1 MVVVETEITM
11 AAKDVVLAPGVDRF
25 IGTTPIE
32 APVVPVDDIIDL
44 PTDGII
50 LQVPG
55 EPAERPARTFE
66 WKPLYWGYVA
76 IGAIVLYILLKK

>member
-1 MVVVETEITM
+1 M

-32 APVVPVDDIIDL
+32 APVVSVDDIIDF
-44 PTDGII
+44 PTDG
-50 LQVPG
+50 LKVPVPNAK
-55 EPAERPARTFE
+55 PAERPARTFE